1 MTTNRQKSFIA
12 TLELDTH
19 HLNIL
24 QALYETPVQRKDFL
38 FSGGF
43 YTGGVVVRDDSHL
56 LGRRPDS
63 EVKNAPSM
71 NIYFR
76 CTDDYYHLYIRSHAT
91 HTGHCISNDPAGV
104 LGAFLP
110 AGSKTTSFNLLS
122 LDNRTITLRDMHNDV
137 QRVRLKARNARHIS
151 AIRRRGAPYS
161 YLAETD
167 HEGIPFKL
175 RIIERNASFLG
186 FPDEI

>member
-12 TLELDTH
+12 TLTLDQH

-24 QALYETPVQRKDFL
+24 GALYENPVLRYDNS

-43 YTGGVVVRDDSHL
+43 YTGAPKTIDDAHL
-56 LGRRPDS
+56 LGCRPQR
-63 EVKNAPSM
+63 EVKNVQPM

-76 CTDDYYHLYIRSHAT
+76 CTDDYYHLYIRDHAT
-91 HTGHCISNDPAGV
+91 HTGYCLSKGRAGV

-110 AGSKTTSFNLLS
+110 AGSDTTSFNLLS
-122 LDNRTITLRDMHNDV
+122 HDNRIITLQDMGGDR
-137 QRVRLKARNARHIS
+137 QRVRLKARNAGQIT
-151 AIRRRGAPYS
+151 ALRRRGAPYT

-167 HEGIPFKL
+167 NTGLPFTL
-175 RIIERNASFLG
+175 NIIERNASFLSD
-186 FPDEI
+186 PDEI